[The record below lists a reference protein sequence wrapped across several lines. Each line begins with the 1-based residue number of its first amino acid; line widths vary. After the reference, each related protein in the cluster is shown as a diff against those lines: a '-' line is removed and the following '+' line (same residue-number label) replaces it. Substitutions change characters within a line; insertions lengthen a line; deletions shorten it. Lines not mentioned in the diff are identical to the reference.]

1 MVEMTI
7 SIDIGDRK
15 ILRELQRNAR
25 LSNID
30 LAARV
35 GMSPST
41 CLRRTRALEEAGIIS
56 GYVAVVDPAALGSSI
71 SLYIMI
77 DLDQRIETDAKMFF
91 DKIARDDRIVECVAL
106 TGTHDILVRAVV
118 RDNGR
123 HGAVDDGYIV
133 ETAEC
138 AEPHVEYRDA
148 ADKTGSTA
156 LVMKGEERRSMAR
169 LAPTG
174 TPAA

>member
-1 MVEMTI
+1 MTI
-7 SIDIGDRK
+7 TLDAGDRK

-56 GYVAVVDPAALGSSI
+56 AYVAVVDPAALGPSI

-77 DLDQRIETDAKMFF
+77 DLDQRIETDARIFF
-91 DKIARDDRIVECVAL
+91 DRIARDDRIVECVAL
-106 TGTHDILVRAVV
+106 TGNHDILIRAVV
-118 RDNGR
+118 RDMADMAQLTMDTLLKLPSVR
-123 HGAVDDGYIV
+123 SITSSIV
-133 ETAEC
+133 MR
-138 AEPHVEYRDA
+138 PIKRA
-148 ADKTGSTA
+148 AS
-156 LVMKGEERRSMAR
+156 RSD
-169 LAPTG
+169 LF
-174 TPAA
+174 

>member
-35 GMSPST
+35 GMSSST

-118 RDNGR
+118 RDMADMAQLTMDTLLKLPSVR
-123 HGAVDDGYIV
+123 SLTSSIV
-133 ETAEC
+133 MR
-138 AEPHVEYRDA
+138 PIKRA
-148 ADKTGSTA
+148 AP
-156 LVMKGEERRSMAR
+156 RSS
-169 LAPTG
+169 
-174 TPAA
+174 

>member
-1 MVEMTI
+1 MPYFSYFRIIWIKSVSEMTTMAI
-7 SIDIGDRK
+7 TLDAGDRK

-56 GYVAVVDPAALGSSI
+56 AYVAVIDQAALGPSI

-91 DKIARDDRIVECVAL
+91 DRIARDDRIVECVAL
-106 TGTHDILVRAVV
+106 TGNHDILIRAVV
-118 RDNGR
+118 RDMADMAQLTMDTLLKLPSVR
-123 HGAVDDGYIV
+123 SITSSIV
-133 ETAEC
+133 MR
-138 AEPHVEYRDA
+138 PIKRA
-148 ADKTGSTA
+148 AS
-156 LVMKGEERRSMAR
+156 R
-169 LAPTG
+169 LP
-174 TPAA
+174 

>member
-118 RDNGR
+118 RDMADMAQLTMDTLLKLPSVR
-123 HGAVDDGYIV
+123 SLTSSIV
-133 ETAEC
+133 MR
-138 AEPHVEYRDA
+138 PIKRA
-148 ADKTGSTA
+148 AP
-156 LVMKGEERRSMAR
+156 RSS
-169 LAPTG
+169 
-174 TPAA
+174 

>member
-1 MVEMTI
+1 MTI

-118 RDNGR
+118 RDMADMAQLTMDTLLKLPSVR
-123 HGAVDDGYIV
+123 SLTSSIV
-133 ETAEC
+133 MR
-138 AEPHVEYRDA
+138 PIKRA
-148 ADKTGSTA
+148 AP
-156 LVMKGEERRSMAR
+156 RSS
-169 LAPTG
+169 
-174 TPAA
+174 

>member
-1 MVEMTI
+1 MTKMTI
-7 SIDIGDRK
+7 TLDVRDRK

-56 GYVAVVDPAALGSSI
+56 AYVAVVDPAALGPSI

-77 DLDQRIETDAKMFF
+77 DLDQRIETDARMFF
-91 DKIARDDRIVECVAL
+91 DRIARDDRIVECVAL
-106 TGTHDILVRAVV
+106 TGNHDILVRAVV
-118 RDNGR
+118 RDMADMAQLTMDTLLKLPSVR
-123 HGAVDDGYIV
+123 SLTSSIV
-133 ETAEC
+133 M
-138 AEPHVEYRDA
+138 RSIKRA
-148 ADKTGSTA
+148 AP
-156 LVMKGEERRSMAR
+156 RS
-169 LAPTG
+169 P
-174 TPAA
+174 

>member
-1 MVEMTI
+1 MCHISCLFRIIWIKYVSELTKITI
-7 SIDIGDRK
+7 TLDAGDRK

-56 GYVAVVDPAALGSSI
+56 AYVAVVDPAALGPSI

-91 DKIARDDRIVECVAL
+91 DRIARDDRIVECVAL
-106 TGTHDILVRAVV
+106 TGNHDILIRAVV
-118 RDNGR
+118 RDMADMAQLTMDTLLKLPSVR
-123 HGAVDDGYIV
+123 SITSSIV
-133 ETAEC
+133 MR
-138 AEPHVEYRDA
+138 PIKRA
-148 ADKTGSTA
+148 AS
-156 LVMKGEERRSMAR
+156 RS
-169 LAPTG
+169 P
-174 TPAA
+174 